1 MENNKISGIFTKKK
15 KEKNENK
22 KNIERKILSKQEI
35 LSSIPQD
42 ALFCENTNLQSTK
55 TEYRWRI
62 LNIKNIENEII
73 EISIKSQNSHRL
85 FLNQNGE
92 WVENNNCNYY
102 DYDKYVTKSY
112 YYYE

>member
-1 MENNKISGIFTKKK
+1 MNNNKINGIFTKK
-15 KEKNENK
+15 NK
-22 KNIERKILSKQEI
+22 INKINIKRKILSKQEI

-42 ALFCENTNLQSTK
+42 ASVYENINLQSTK

-62 LNIKNIENEII
+62 LNIENVKNEII
-73 EISIKSQNSHRL
+73 EISIKSQNSERL

-92 WVENNNCNYY
+92 WVENNNCNYN